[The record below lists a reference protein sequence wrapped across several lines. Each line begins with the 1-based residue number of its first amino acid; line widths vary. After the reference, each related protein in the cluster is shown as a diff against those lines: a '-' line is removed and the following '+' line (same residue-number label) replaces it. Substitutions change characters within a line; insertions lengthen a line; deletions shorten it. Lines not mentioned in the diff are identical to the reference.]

1 MSSAYGTMH
10 SLCAQVAPLADVL
23 SAGQRKHIFL
33 AKQQDRLFLGL
44 YKLSLF
50 SSAIAHTIPGEHN

>member
-1 MSSAYGTMH
+1 MGPSSG
-10 SLCAQVAPLADVL
+10 LCAQVASIADVL

-33 AKQQDRLFLGL
+33 AKQQDGLFLGL

-50 SSAIAHTIPGEHN
+50 SSAIAHTIPGEHG